1 MSAFLSCRPSA
12 ITRLT
17 ALLAGLTLSAAPLLA
32 QEAAPSGPP
41 NLLEPNFG
49 VMAWTLIIFLILM
62 FVLSKFAF
70 KPLFAAVEAREKAL
84 EDAIAGAKRDRAE
97 AEQLM
102 SQQRAQLEAARTE
115 AQSIIAGSR
124 AISEKMRSD
133 LLAQT
138 KEQQSEMIEQ
148 ARRAIESEKVAAIA
162 SLRKEAV
169 DLAIAGA
176 SRVIEKNLDSAGNRQ
191 IVESFLSSL
200 DGVKGVR

>member
-1 MSAFLSCRPSA
+1 MSAFISCRPSA
-12 ITRLT
+12 ITRLA
-17 ALLAGLTLSAAPLLA
+17 ALLAGLTLAAAPLLA

>member
-1 MSAFLSCRPSA
+1 M
-12 ITRLT
+12 
-17 ALLAGLTLSAAPLLA
+17 A
-32 QEAAPSGPP
+32 QEAEHASPPSV

-115 AQSIIAGSR
+115 AQSIIAESR
-124 AISEKMRSD
+124 AISERMRTD

-138 KEQQSEMIEQ
+138 KQQQAEMIEQ
-148 ARRAIESEKVAAIA
+148 ARRAIESEKVSAIA
-162 SLRKEAV
+162 DLRREAV

-176 SRVIEKNLDSAGNRQ
+176 SRVIEQNLDSKGNRE

-200 DGVKGVR
+200 DGAKGVR